1 MVQKEPGNISETAEE
16 ESINFNVGGWHFSI
30 PRSKVAQFPESLLW
44 KEASVQD
51 QSENLRLFVDQDG
64 FIFRHLHYYLQTSK
78 LSFSNCAELNLLY
91 EQALILQ
98 LTPLLQTL
106 DNLNEGKHNLRVR
119 HADIPIA
126 ERASLNYWRTQK
138 CISKPSEIPL
148 KSPAFTGLQERAPL
162 GLMDTP
168 LLDTEEEVN
177 YCFLPLDLVE
187 KYPVLI
193 NDDNLLWLLENAAL
207 IECDC
212 SEFRFIVNFLR
223 SEEILLPDDFSN
235 IDVLEEE
242 VVILG
247 IPKLTDAVKI
257 YRGNIMNITCEGSA
271 EGSESKPQVA
281 EVPVRAPLYVMALG
295 VLVKYPD
302 SALGQ
307 LYVGS
312 NLDRN
317 KLYISGNGVLFQ
329 HVKNWLG
336 TSRLPLTENMSEIQ
350 ELCAYLDKRDI
361 TYQPMKDALKC
372 FLKQQVPAESRDYNA
387 DWTAE
392 VSVCSLR
399 QIVKVYVGS
408 SWYET
413 YLQTL
418 LKYPELLS
426 NDKKVYWITYGQSLL
441 IHGDG
446 QMFRHVLNFLR
457 LGKLFLP
464 SEFKEW
470 PLFCQEAEEYQIPS
484 LLEALYHCDAY
495 RLWIKKHE
503 FHNEAS
509 FPCRGLSIVTWN
521 KEHQFSRDSEEEY
534 SYTAVDFSKCYINTW
549 SKIKDLKGKQDTNGE
564 KAKYSRMISRPRG
577 AKRRSKLGGFHK
589 SSDSQVNC
597 SYYKHSVSPPRKR
610 GIRSGLPQKLE
621 NKDSATPIQKLIS
634 LVKEWDM
641 VNSKRCGFQHVTVS
655 DGNITDHVSQNN
667 TPEKHSGMKGSLA
680 SSPGKI
686 SYAIEK
692 NNSIM
697 KYEAGAEEKWL
708 CSYMFKQNLSVT
720 PCSGKY
726 QFSTTKTT
734 HTMGKTAE
742 NRNWEQA
749 EGSFSSEVRDKHL
762 QMKLIPVKSK
772 TMDNEQT
779 NIVLEEHRHVGL
791 ILKVEHPPVLGSD
804 GFCTCN
810 EESVVYSIL
819 LDDSQ
824 LDNSYTQVLA
834 KDAVFLSFALS
845 HEEIFYAR
853 KCHCFLTDV
862 ILTSVKQKDPK
873 EITAKVMTLVNRL
886 WTLQITPK
894 DFVADLLNTEYF
906 KGDRHVHEELL
917 KWVEFTLPFAWKYS
931 RCIDLVIQRGFARSV
946 SYFALKM

>member
-1 MVQKEPGNISETAEE
+1 MIFLSYLKEPGNISESAEE

-30 PRSKVAQFPESLLW
+30 PKSKVAQFPESLLW
-44 KEASVQD
+44 KEASVRD
-51 QSENLRLFVDQDG
+51 QSENLRLFIDQDG
-64 FIFRHLHYYLQTSK
+64 DTFRHLHYYLQTSK
-78 LSFSNCAELNLLY
+78 LSFSSCAELNLLY

-98 LTPLLQTL
+98 LTPLLQIL
-106 DNLNEGKHNLRVR
+106 DNLKEEKHNLRVR
-119 HADIPIA
+119 HADKPIA
-126 ERASLNYWRTQK
+126 ERASPNYWRTRK

-193 NDDNLLWLLENAAL
+193 NDDNLLWLLENAAV

-223 SEEILLPDDFSN
+223 SEEILLPDDFCN

-257 YRGNIMNITCEGSA
+257 YRGSA
-271 EGSESKPQVA
+271 EGSENKPQVA
-281 EVPVRAPLYVMALG
+281 NVPVRAPLYVMALG
-295 VLVKYPD
+295 LLVKYPD

-312 NLDRN
+312 NLGRS

-336 TSRLPLTENMSEIQ
+336 TCRLPLTENMSEIQ
-350 ELCAYLDKRDI
+350 ELCAYLDKRDM
-361 TYQPMKDALKC
+361 TYEPMKDALKS
-372 FLKQQVPAESRDYNA
+372 FLKQQMPAESRDYTLDA
-387 DWTAE
+387 AWTAE
-392 VSVCSLR
+392 VSVCSLH

-408 SWYET
+408 NWYET

-470 PLFCQEAEEYQIPS
+470 PLFRQEAEEYQIPS
-484 LLEALYHCDAY
+484 LLEALYRCDAY

-503 FHNEAS
+503 FHNEAA
-509 FPCRGLSIVTWN
+509 FPCKGLSVVTWN
-521 KEHQFSRDSEEEY
+521 KEHQFNKDSEEEY
-534 SYTAVDFSKCYINTW
+534 SYTAVDFRKYYINAW

-564 KAKYSRMISRPRG
+564 KAKYSRMISRARG
-577 AKRRSKLGGFHK
+577 AKRRSKLGGYHK
-589 SSDSQVNC
+589 SSDIRINC
-597 SYYKHSVSPPRKR
+597 GYYKNSVSPPRKR
-610 GIRSGLPQKLE
+610 GIRSSLTKKLE
-621 NKDSATPIQKLIS
+621 SKDSATPIQKLIS
-634 LVKEWDM
+634 PVKEWDV
-641 VNSKRCGFQHVTVS
+641 VNSKRCDFQHVAIS
-655 DGNITDHVSQNN
+655 DGNITDNISQNN
-667 TPEKHSGMKGSLA
+667 TPEKHSGIKGSLA
-680 SSPGKI
+680 LSPGKI

-692 NNSIM
+692 NSNM
-697 KYEAGAEEKWL
+697 TKYEVGAEEKQL
-708 CSYMFKQNLSVT
+708 YSYMFKQNLPVT

-726 QFSTTKTT
+726 QFSTIETT

-762 QMKLIPVKSK
+762 QKKLIPVKNK

-779 NIVLEEHRHVGL
+779 NIVLEEHRNVGL
-791 ILKVEHPPVLGSD
+791 ILRVEHPPVLGSD

-819 LDDSQ
+819 LDGTQ
-824 LDNSYTQVLA
+824 LDNSYTQALA
-834 KDAVFLSFALS
+834 KGKEIQIAFFELFLVDTVFLSFALS

-862 ILTSVKQKDPK
+862 ILNSVKQKDPK
-873 EITAKVMTLVNRL
+873 EITAKVVTLVNRL

-894 DFVADLLNTEYF
+894 EFVANLLNTEYF
-906 KGDRHVHEELL
+906 KGDRHIHEELL
-917 KWVEFTLPFAWKYS
+917 KWVE
-931 RCIDLVIQRGFARSV
+931 V
-946 SYFALKM
+946 STICHKGMLYG

>member
-1 MVQKEPGNISETAEE
+1 AEE
-16 ESINFNVGGWHFSI
+16 ASINFNVGGWHFSI
-30 PRSKVAQFPESLLW
+30 PKSKVAQFPESLLW
-44 KEASVQD
+44 KEASVRD
-51 QSENLRLFVDQDG
+51 QSENLRLFIDQDG
-64 FIFRHLHYYLQTSK
+64 FTFRHLHYYLQTSK
-78 LSFSNCAELNLLY
+78 LPFSSCAELNLLY

-106 DNLNEGKHNLRVR
+106 DNLKEGKHNLRVR

-126 ERASLNYWRTQK
+126 ERASLNYWRTRK

-148 KSPAFTGLQERAPL
+148 KSPASTGLHERAPL

-187 KYPVLI
+187 KYPVLV

-247 IPKLTDAVKI
+247 IPKLADAVKI
-257 YRGNIMNITCEGSA
+257 YRGNCSVLSSNLEESA
-271 EGSESKPQVA
+271 EGSGNKLQVT

-295 VLVKYPD
+295 LLVKYPD

-307 LYVGS
+307 LSVGS

-336 TSRLPLTENMSEIQ
+336 TCRLPLTENKSEIQ
-350 ELCAYLDKRDI
+350 ELCAYLDKRDV
-361 TYQPMKDALKC
+361 TYEPMKDALKC
-372 FLKQQVPAESRDYNA
+372 FLKQQVSAESRDYNA
-387 DWTAE
+387 NWTAE
-392 VSVCSLR
+392 ISVCSLH

-408 SWYET
+408 NWYET

-470 PLFCQEAEEYQIPS
+470 HLFCQEAEEYQIPS

-495 RLWIKKHE
+495 RLWIKKRE

-509 FPCRGLSIVTWN
+509 FPCRGLSVVTWN
-521 KEHQFSRDSEEEY
+521 KEHQFSKDSKEEY
-534 SYTAVDFSKCYINTW
+534 SYTAMDFSKCYINTW
-549 SKIKDLKGKQDTNGE
+549 SKIKDRKGKQDTIGE
-564 KAKYSRMISRPRG
+564 KAKYSRMISRARG
-577 AKRRSKLGGFHK
+577 AKRKSKLGGYRK
-589 SSDSQVNC
+589 SLDIRVNC
-597 SYYKHSVSPPRKR
+597 GYYKHSVSPPRKR
-610 GIRSGLPQKLE
+610 GIRSSLTKKLE
-621 NKDSATPIQKLIS
+621 SKDTATPIQKLIS

-641 VNSKRCGFQHVTVS
+641 VNSKRCAFQHLNIS
-655 DGNITDHVSQNN
+655 EANITDNVSQNN
-667 TPEKHSGMKGSLA
+667 TPEQHSGIKGSLA
-680 SSPGKI
+680 SSGKI
-686 SYAIEK
+686 NYAIEK
-692 NNSIM
+692 KNNIT
-697 KYEAGAEEKWL
+697 KYEVGAEEKEL
-708 CSYMFKQNLSVT
+708 YSYMFKQNLPVI

-726 QFSTTKTT
+726 QFSTIETT
-734 HTMGKTAE
+734 HTLGKTAE
-742 NRNWEQA
+742 NGNWENV
-749 EGSFSSEVRDKHL
+749 ED
-762 QMKLIPVKSK
+762 
-772 TMDNEQT
+772 
-779 NIVLEEHRHVGL
+779 HRNVGL

-819 LDDSQ
+819 LDGTQ
-824 LDNSYTQVLA
+824 LNNSYTQ
-834 KDAVFLSFALS
+834 AL
-845 HEEIFYAR
+845 
-853 KCHCFLTDV
+853 
-862 ILTSVKQKDPK
+862 
-873 EITAKVMTLVNRL
+873 
-886 WTLQITPK
+886 
-894 DFVADLLNTEYF
+894 
-906 KGDRHVHEELL
+906 
-917 KWVEFTLPFAWKYS
+917 
-931 RCIDLVIQRGFARSV
+931 
-946 SYFALKM
+946 